1 MKFNYKAR
9 TKEGDLQVGNV
20 EASSREAA
28 VNVLLTHGL
37 FVLSVE
43 YVKENSIMSRLSSFF
58 ESVKTADLMVFTRQF
73 ATLLASQ
80 VPLSDSLAN
89 LYKQTTN
96 PILKQVIY
104 DVGNDVSAGFSLSQA
119 LERHQGVFS
128 EFYINMVRAA
138 EVTGRLSEVLDFL
151 ADYLEKQSA
160 LIGKVK
166 NALYYP
172 AFVIA
177 LFIGVVIVMVTMV
190 LPQIAPIF
198 EETKTELP
206 MFTTLMLQSGK
217 LLADW
222 WWAFIIILVVVVFMI
237 IDYFSTKEGKAVL
250 DELTLRAPIV
260 GKLFRKLYIAR
271 FSESARVLIK
281 GGLTIPQAIE
291 ISSRTIG
298 NSVYKELLHRAA
310 DEVRKGKL
318 LSQALGEMEEFPPL
332 VSQLVAVGES
342 TGRLEFLLEK
352 VNMFYTRQVEDTVD
366 NLVNL
371 IQPILM
377 VGIGIM
383 VAILFAAILIP
394 LYSVSQSLGAS

>member
-9 TKEGDLQVGNV
+9 TKEGELQVGNI
-20 EASSREAA
+20 EASSRDAA

-43 YVKENSIMSRLSSFF
+43 FIKENSIISKISSFF
-58 ESVKTADLMVFTRQF
+58 ERVKVADLMVFTRQF

-104 DVGNDVSAGFSLSQA
+104 DIGNDVSAGFSLSQA
-119 LERHQGVFS
+119 LDRHQGVFS

-172 AFVIA
+172 AFVIV
-177 LFIGVVIVMVTMV
+177 LFFGVIILMVTMV
-190 LPQIAPIF
+190 LPQLAPIF
-198 EETKTELP
+198 KETKTELP
-206 MFTTLMLQSGK
+206 FFTKLMLSSGEF
-217 LLADW
+217 LSSW
-222 WWAFIIILVVVVFMI
+222 WWAILVIVGIFAFMV
-237 IDYFSTKEGKAVL
+237 IDYFSTKEGQTVL
-250 DELTLRAPIV
+250 DELTLRAPIF
-260 GKLFRKLYIAR
+260 GKLFQKLYIAR
-271 FSESARVLIK
+271 FAESARVLIK
-281 GGLTIPQAIE
+281 GGLTIPQSIE

-298 NSVYKELLHRAA
+298 NAVYRELLHKAA
-310 DEVRKGKL
+310 DEIRKGKL
-318 LSQALGEMEEFPPL
+318 LSQVLGEMKEFPPL

-352 VNMFYTRQVEDTVD
+352 INMFFTRQVEDSVD

-383 VAILFAAILIP
+383 VALLFSAILIP
-394 LYSVSQSLGAS
+394 LYNLSQSFGGA